1 MRSAGGMEPRSVSNI
16 FRRVTWGAP
25 ERHLLARAREG
36 RDRQAMEELLQHMLP
51 FARDLARRY
60 RRWPEPLDDLQQVAS
75 LALFR
80 ALQRFDPAGGLDF
93 PAFALPAILEDLA
106 SYRRDADDASSD
118 RAVFNSEPSYG
129 E

>member
-1 MRSAGGMEPRSVSNI
+1 MDPTSSRNI
-16 FRRVTWGAP
+16 YRRVAWGAT
-25 ERHLLARAREG
+25 ERRLLARAREG
-36 RDRQAMEELLQHMLP
+36 TDRQALEELVQHMLP

-80 ALQRFDPAGGLDF
+80 ALQQFDPAGGLDF

-106 SYRRDADDASSD
+106 SYRRDADDASSE

>member
-1 MRSAGGMEPRSVSNI
+1 
-16 FRRVTWGAP
+16 
-25 ERHLLARAREG
+25 
-36 RDRQAMEELLQHMLP
+36 MEELLHHMLP

-80 ALQRFDPAGGLDF
+80 ALQQFDPAGGLEF
-93 PAFALPAILEDLA
+93 PTFALPAILEDLDA
-106 SYRRDADDASSD
+106 YRRDADEASD
-118 RAVFNSEPSYG
+118 EREVFSVEPSYG

>member
-1 MRSAGGMEPRSVSNI
+1 MRSAGGMDPRSVSNI

-25 ERHLLARAREG
+25 ERRLLARAREG

-80 ALQRFDPAGGLDF
+80 ALQRFDPVRGLDF
-93 PAFALPAILEDLA
+93 PAFALPAILEDLEN
-106 SYRRDADDASSD
+106 YRRDTDEASGA
-118 RAVFNSEPSYG
+118 REFFNSEPSYG